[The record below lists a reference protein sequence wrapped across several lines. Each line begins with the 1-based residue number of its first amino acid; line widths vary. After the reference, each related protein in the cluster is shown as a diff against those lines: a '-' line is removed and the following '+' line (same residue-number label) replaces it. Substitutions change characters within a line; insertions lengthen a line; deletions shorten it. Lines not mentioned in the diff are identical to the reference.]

1 MSVTRPRYKVDANQ
15 NAIVDALLAA
25 GCAVQSLAMCGA
37 GVPDLLVAAH
47 GQLYLLEV
55 KQPGEKLTP
64 YQRTWRQF
72 WPIEAPI
79 VETPEA
85 ALAAVGVTRG

>member
-37 GVPDLLVAAH
+37 GVPDLLVAAGGVLH
-47 GQLYLLEV
+47 LLEV
-55 KQPGEKLTP
+55 KQPGETLTP
-64 YQRTWRQF
+64 YQRKWAEL
-72 WPIEAPI
+72 WPMAVAVVDSPD
-79 VETPEA
+79 A
-85 ALAAVGVTRG
+85 ALAAVGVSRG